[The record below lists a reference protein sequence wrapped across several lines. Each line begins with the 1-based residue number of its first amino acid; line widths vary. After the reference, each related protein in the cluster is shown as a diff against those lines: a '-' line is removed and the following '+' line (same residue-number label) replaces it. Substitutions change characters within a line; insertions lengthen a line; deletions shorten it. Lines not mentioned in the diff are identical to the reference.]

1 MVQINLLGVA
11 KVFLQNFLLINC
23 DNVAAMCM
31 LLLSINDTLS
41 KTMDIDMNS
50 EFHSL

>member
-11 KVFLQNFLLINC
+11 KVFSQNLLINC
-23 DNVAAMCM
+23 DNVAAMWM
-31 LLLSINDTLS
+31 LRLSINDTLS